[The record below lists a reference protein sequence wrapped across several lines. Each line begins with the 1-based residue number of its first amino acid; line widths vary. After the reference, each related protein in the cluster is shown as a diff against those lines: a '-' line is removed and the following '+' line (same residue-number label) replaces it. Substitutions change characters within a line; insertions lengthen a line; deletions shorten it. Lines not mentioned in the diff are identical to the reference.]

1 MSELLEKCTLAK
13 DAGYKM
19 VSVSTVTKDNALEAI
34 ANALVERADE
44 IIAANNIDIENAKK
58 NGTRQAMIDRL
69 TLTKERIDGIA
80 EGVRQV
86 KALADPIGEVIKM
99 WKRPNGLTIGQKRV
113 PMGVI
118 AIIYEARP
126 NVTVDAAVLC
136 LKTSNA
142 CILRGGSEAINSNKA
157 VMKIM
162 QDAAYGVGIPEG
174 TLNIIKDTSR
184 ETATQLMKMNGY
196 VDLLIPR
203 GGKGLIRSVVENATV
218 PVVETA
224 AGNCHV
230 YVDADADIDMAVKI
244 VLNAKVQR
252 PSVCNAAET
261 LLIDKKIADKFIPV
275 MFKALKEKNVEIRAD
290 QNSKAI
296 FADVNDATDEDYYT
310 EYNDYIMAVKVVDG
324 IDEAIEHINKYNT
337 KHSEAIVTNNYEH
350 SQKFLN
356 EVDAA
361 AVYVNASTRF
371 TDGFEFG
378 FGVDESK
385 AWEKRVSDTVKGSNI
400 SVSEFYKLMDD
411 CALKNLI
418 PYDDAV
424 IISGLNRAEWHSE
437 LEKPYEYSENV
448 LSQLYGKYKIG
459 VIANQPLG
467 TQKRLEKYGLAKYIS
482 LVISSAEEGVSKP
495 DIRLFQKAL
504 EKADC
509 KGENAVM
516 VGDRVDN
523 DVAPAKK
530 LGMKTVCVKQGIHKL
545 NTPKNEFEVPD
556 YTVDTIEE
564 LLNIL
569 KEGH

>member
-13 DAGYKM
+13 EAGYKM

-44 IIAANNIDIENAKK
+44 IIAANNVDIENAKK
-58 NGTRQAMIDRL
+58 NGTRQSMIDRL

-99 WKRPNGLTIGQKRV
+99 WKRPNGLIIGQKRV

-174 TLNIIKDTSR
+174 TLNIIEDTSR

-296 FADVNDATDEDYYT
+296 FADVNDVTDEDYYT

-337 KHSEAIVTNNYEH
+337 KHSESIVTNNYEH

-378 FGVDESK
+378 FGAEI
-385 AWEKRVSDTVKGSNI
+385 GI
-400 SVSEFYKLMDD
+400 S
-411 CALKNLI
+411 
-418 PYDDAV
+418 
-424 IISGLNRAEWHSE
+424 
-437 LEKPYEYSENV
+437 
-448 LSQLYGKYKIG
+448 
-459 VIANQPLG
+459 
-467 TQKRLEKYGLAKYIS
+467 TQKMHARGPMGLEALTSIKYI
-482 LVISSAEEGVSKP
+482 IYG
-495 DIRLFQKAL
+495 DGQIR
-504 EKADC
+504 E
-509 KGENAVM
+509 
-516 VGDRVDN
+516 
-523 DVAPAKK
+523 
-530 LGMKTVCVKQGIHKL
+530 
-545 NTPKNEFEVPD
+545 
-556 YTVDTIEE
+556 
-564 LLNIL
+564 
-569 KEGH
+569 